1 MLLFYTLAI
10 SIRNEIN
17 KTIPYIAQLHQK
29 DKIPRNEYNQAGK
42 NLILHLKNCKAL
54 MKIIKI
60 ERYTVLMYWKI

>member
-10 SIRNEIN
+10 RNEIK
-17 KTIPYIAQLHQK
+17 KTIPYITQLHQK

-42 NLILHLKNCKAL
+42 SLILHLKNCKAL
-54 MKIIKI
+54 MKIITI